1 MCATVREQAEAKLQ
15 AHLKGDTS
23 RTDGAANM
31 EALAIKEQ
39 DLKFLQEENK
49 SLAMQLEPEHEAR
62 VLDMTR
68 AAKELAAAQE
78 DLAAAQV
85 R

>member
-1 MCATVREQAEAKLQ
+1 
-15 AHLKGDTS
+15 
-23 RTDGAANM
+23 M

-39 DLKFLQEENK
+39 DLKLLQEENK
-49 SLAMQLEPEHEAR
+49 SLAMQLESEHEAR